1 MILQEESVDIS
12 TPNGPMRTYVYRPVA
27 PGKYPGLLLFSEI
40 FQQTG
45 PVKRMAMM
53 FAGHGFVVTVPEI
66 FHELNPLGTVLGYDQ
81 AGADKGNAD
90 KIAKTIAS
98 YDADSRALID
108 YLKTNPHCNGRIGS
122 MGICIG
128 GHLSFRASMNPE
140 ILAGACF
147 YATDIHK
154 RSLGAGMNDNTLDR
168 MKDIKCEMMM
178 VWGRQD
184 PHIPLEGRLLIHKAM
199 TDANIH
205 FTWHEFNA
213 AHAFMRDE
221 GPRYDPQL
229 ALICYGLVIGVF
241 KRKLGDGDVLK
252 S

>member
-1 MILQEESVDIS
+1 
-12 TPNGPMRTYVYRPVA
+12 
-27 PGKYPGLLLFSEI
+27 
-40 FQQTG
+40 
-45 PVKRMAMM
+45 
-53 FAGHGFVVTVPEI
+53 VPEI

-90 KIAKTIAS
+90 KVAKTIAS

-168 MKDIKCEMMM
+168 MKDIKCEMLM

-229 ALICYGLVIGVF
+229 ALTCYGMAIGLF
-241 KRKLGDGDVLK
+241 KRKLGDGDLLK
-252 S
+252 QN

>member
-1 MILQEESVDIS
+1 MTLTEETVDLE
-12 TPNGPMRTYVYRPVA
+12 TPTGPMRTYLYRPTA

-45 PVKRMAMM
+45 PVKRMAMTM
-53 FAGHGFVVTVPEI
+53 AGNGFVVAVPEI
-66 FHELNPLGTVLGYDQ
+66 FHELNPIGTVLGYDT
-81 AGADKGNAD
+81 AGADKGNKD
-90 KIAKTIAS
+90 KISKTIAA
-98 YDADSRALID
+98 YDDDARAVIRFLQK
-108 YLKTNPHCNGRIGS
+108 YPHCNNKIGS

-140 ILAGACF
+140 ILATACF

-168 MKDIKCEMMM
+168 MKDIKCEALMI
-178 VWGRQD
+178 WGRQD
-184 PHIPLEGRLLIHKAM
+184 PHIPTEGRLLIYKAM
-199 TDANIH
+199 TDAGMN

-221 GPRYDPQL
+221 GARYDPQL
-229 ALICYGLVIGVF
+229 ALTCYGLAIGLF
-241 KRKLGDGDVLK
+241 KRKLGDGDTRA
-252 S
+252 